1 MQSWSGVSSWEG
13 HKRLTQYKIEIG
25 QPAVQDL
32 QDILDYIAN
41 VLKEPAAA
49 QRIYTSI
56 KVEILTLASM
66 PERNRV
72 VDDEPYATMGVRRL
86 FVENYVV
93 FYMIDRSRYTVHV
106 LRVLYNRREWQS
118 ILGNK

>member
-1 MQSWSGVSSWEG
+1 M
-13 HKRLTQYKIEIG
+13 TQYKIEIA

-32 QDILDYIAN
+32 QDILGYISN
-41 VLKEPAAA
+41 TLKEPATA

-56 KVEILTLASM
+56 KTEILTLASM

-72 VDDEPYATMGVRRL
+72 VDDEPYAAMGVRRL

-93 FYMIDRSRYTVHV
+93 FYVVDKGRNCVHV

-118 ILGNK
+118 IQGKE

>member
-1 MQSWSGVSSWEG
+1 M
-13 HKRLTQYKIEIG
+13 TQYKIEIA

-32 QDILDYIAN
+32 QDILGYISN
-41 VLKEPAAA
+41 TLKEPATA

-56 KVEILTLASM
+56 KTEILTLASM

-72 VDDEPYATMGVRRL
+72 VDDEPYAAMGVRRL

-93 FYMIDRSRYTVHV
+93 FYVVDKGRNCVHV

-118 ILGNK
+118 ILGAQ

>member
-1 MQSWSGVSSWEG
+1 MAP
-13 HKRLTQYKIEIG
+13 YKIEIA
-25 QPAVQDL
+25 QPAARDL

-41 VLKEPAAA
+41 TLKEPVTA

-56 KVEILTLASM
+56 KTKILTLASM

-72 VDDEPYATMGVRRL
+72 VDDEPYAAMGVRRL
-86 FVENYVV
+86 FAENYVV
-93 FYMIDRSRYTVHV
+93 FYIVDKGRSCVHV

-118 ILGNK
+118 ILGEQ

>member
-1 MQSWSGVSSWEG
+1 MA
-13 HKRLTQYKIEIG
+13 QYKIEIA
-25 QPAVQDL
+25 QPAAQDL

-41 VLKEPAAA
+41 TLKEPAAA

-56 KVEILTLASM
+56 KAEILTLASM

-72 VDDEPYATMGVRRL
+72 VDDEPYAAMGVRRL
-86 FVENYVV
+86 FAENHVV
-93 FYMIDRSRYTVHV
+93 FYVLDRGRSCVHV

-118 ILGNK
+118 ILGEQ

>member
-1 MQSWSGVSSWEG
+1 MI
-13 HKRLTQYKIEIG
+13 RYKIEIA
-25 QPAVQDL
+25 QPAVRDL

-41 VLKEPAAA
+41 TLKESAIA

-56 KVEILTLASM
+56 KKEILTLSSM

-72 VDDEPYATMGVRRL
+72 VDDEPYAAMGVRRL
-86 FVENYVV
+86 FVENYVI
-93 FYMIDRSRYTVHV
+93 FYVVDQGRRSVHI

-118 ILGNK
+118 ILGE

>member
-1 MQSWSGVSSWEG
+1 MI
-13 HKRLTQYKIEIG
+13 RYKIEIA
-25 QPAVQDL
+25 QPAVRDL

-41 VLKEPAAA
+41 TLKEPAIA

-56 KVEILTLASM
+56 KKEILTLSSM

-72 VDDEPYATMGVRRL
+72 VDDEPYAAMGVRRL
-86 FVENYVV
+86 FVENYVI
-93 FYMIDRSRYTVHV
+93 FYVVDQGRRSVHV

-118 ILGNK
+118 ILGE

>member
-1 MQSWSGVSSWEG
+1 M
-13 HKRLTQYKIEIG
+13 TQYKIEIA

-32 QDILDYIAN
+32 QDILDYISN
-41 VLKEPAAA
+41 TLKEPAAA

-56 KVEILTLASM
+56 KKEILTLAFM

-72 VDDEPYATMGVRRL
+72 VDDEPYAVMGVRRL
-86 FVENYVV
+86 FAENYVV
-93 FYMIDRSRYTVHV
+93 FYVVDKGRSCVHV

-118 ILGNK
+118 LGEQ